1 MSMTRSRDR
10 AYATREAAST
20 RRTRSTGRGGP
31 RFLLYSGVN
40 QPSHGG
46 TGTPTAD
53 PAGGSTGLGRSGPP
67 THPCLP
73 TKPGANPL
81 RRAQPRLRAGVL
93 HPFNYTTRKYV
104 PQAHNPPPNGGRSTG
119 SSPRSPS
126 DGSGSPSLV
135 TRQPCTSSAPR
146 RRPPGCAS
154 RRGWSAAN
162 TPLARPSR
170 KPIWR
175 PPQSPSRR
183 TTRCPTGTTSC
194 IPGLPMKCEKM

>member
-67 THPCLP
+67 THVYQPSLALTRFAVPNPGSVQGYYIPSTTQLGSTCPKHITLHRTGGGP
-73 TKPGANPL
+73 QVETPGA
-81 RRAQPRLRAGVL
+81 AGVA
-93 HPFNYTTRKYV
+93 R
-104 PQAHNPPPNGGRSTG
+104 G
-119 SSPRSPS
+119 SSSM
-126 DGSGSPSLV
+126 L
-135 TRQPCTSSAPR
+135 
-146 RRPPGCAS
+146 
-154 RRGWSAAN
+154 
-162 TPLARPSR
+162 
-170 KPIWR
+170 IHM
-175 PPQSPSRR
+175 RR
-183 TTRCPTGTTSC
+183 TY
-194 IPGLPMKCEKM
+194 K

>member
-67 THPCLP
+67 THVYQPSLALTRFAVPNPGSVQGYYIPSTTQLGSTCPKHITLHRTGGGPLLP
-73 TKPGANPL
+73 REPRVQRRL
-81 RRAQPRLRAGVL
+81 RRA
-93 HPFNYTTRKYV
+93 
-104 PQAHNPPPNGGRSTG
+104 G
-119 SSPRSPS
+119 SRT
-126 DGSGSPSLV
+126 D
-135 TRQPCTSSAPR
+135 R
-146 RRPPGCAS
+146 RRPRIGTHVLS
-154 RRGWSAAN
+154 RLLYSRIALA
-162 TPLARPSR
+162 TTCVPLCLTLRWLPKVSR
-170 KPIWR
+170 K
-175 PPQSPSRR
+175 
-183 TTRCPTGTTSC
+183 TRFT
-194 IPGLPMKCEKM
+194 